1 MILLTVNEAAKRIGV
16 SGSMVRRMLR
26 EEKLSGYKMGSGYWV
41 VYFDDKLKR
50 LQKIKNPWLGTGV

>member
-26 EEKLSGYKMGSGYWV
+26 EKKLNGYKMNSGYWV
-41 VYFDDKLKR
+41 VYCDDKLE
-50 LQKIKNPWLGTGV
+50 QKIKTPG